1 MINYQNDSFLLEM
14 IYFKHDDDDDDILPL
29 NTKIKNNTA

>member
-1 MINYQNDSFLLEM
+1 MINYQNDSFILEM
-14 IYFKHDDDDDDILPL
+14 IYFKHDDDDDILPL